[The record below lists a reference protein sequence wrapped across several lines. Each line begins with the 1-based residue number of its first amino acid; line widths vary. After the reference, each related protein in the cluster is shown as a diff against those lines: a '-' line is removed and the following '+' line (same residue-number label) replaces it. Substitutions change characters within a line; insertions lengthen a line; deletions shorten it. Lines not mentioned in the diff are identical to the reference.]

1 MEESV
6 IQKIMQESFPI
17 SNKELWKISAMR
29 EVDGDEAF
37 KKLTWADQDG
47 ITYSPYY
54 TFEDIAAIRS
64 LGAFQHDTLKKAFFG
79 SRAWINM
86 PAITVND
93 EISANKIALEH
104 LAQGADGLLFD
115 LNQKPGINFAALLT
129 NIELQYCAVSFYNI
143 SDNFFS
149 DLNKLFDAG
158 KINRDKLS
166 GCIFGIKPEQSFRL
180 QSIPDFGNLRSYGCF
195 ISSSTPVKEITDAL
209 AAGVSIA
216 DVSGSSNYRA
226 VFKNIAFSLPV
237 STNFLNEISKLRAL
251 RILWYQVVMA
261 YGVKD
266 FHSSNLHIHCRCEKW
281 VDEKFSPHA
290 NMLGNTT
297 AAIAAISGGC
307 DALTVHPED
316 ENNPVMNRIA
326 RNVSNILREESWFD
340 KVSDPLAGSYVVE
353 VMTDS
358 IAKEAWAQFQLK
370 MSQG

>member
-17 SNKELWKISAMR
+17 SNKELWKMSAMR
-29 EVDGDEAF
+29 EVDGDEPY
-37 KKLTWADQDG
+37 KKLAWSDQDG
-47 ITYSPYY
+47 IKYSPYY

-64 LGAFQHDTLKKAFFG
+64 LGAFQHDISKKPFFG

-86 PAITVND
+86 PAITVKN
-93 EISANKIALEH
+93 EIAANNTALGH

-115 LNQKPGINFAALLT
+115 LNQNSRINLAALLT
-129 NIELQYCAVSFYNI
+129 NVELQYCAVSFYNI
-143 SDNFFS
+143 SDNFLS
-149 DLNKLFDAG
+149 DLDKLFDLD
-158 KINRDKLS
+158 KIDRHKLS
-166 GCIFGIKPEQSFRL
+166 GCIFGIKPEQISGL
-180 QSIPDFGNLRSYGCF
+180 QSIPDFGNLKSYGCF

-216 DVSGSSNYRA
+216 EVSDASNYRT
-226 VFKNIAFSLPV
+226 VFKNIGFSLPV

-251 RILWYQVVMA
+251 RMLWYQVVSA

-266 FHSSNLHIHCRCEKW
+266 FDPSDLHIHCRCEKW
-281 VDEKFSPHA
+281 MDEKFSPHG

-297 AAIAAISGGC
+297 AAMAAISGGC

-326 RNVSNILREESWFD
+326 RNISNILREESWFD

-353 VMTDS
+353 VMADS
-358 IAKEAWAQFQLK
+358 IAKEAWAQFQIK
-370 MSQG
+370 MSQR